1 MNELLTKLEEIEFNT
16 GKFNISSF
24 YKNNKETDVSIGI
37 YARISKKNSNLME
50 QQKKAIRLFL
60 QYKIKLDAQTTVVEY
75 WDDGVS
81 GTQEG
86 REGYSN
92 MMRDLKL
99 GKINAIITTNI
110 DRFGRATE
118 NIIYDIYPQG
128 EVKYLYISVDNKII
142 NGISN
147 MTYIKEKAAT
157 ADDYAKTCS
166 IKARRGL
173 ETRIQEGSAISSRA
187 AYGYKIEVDNVTGLR
202 KYHLGKEEQIETV
215 NYIFQKYLLGETLA
229 DISRTL
235 TSNGVIS
242 PSGKKIWNKSTVESI
257 LKNPLYSG
265 QLYQKRYQKQ
275 GYSYYGDGRKIIQVE
290 KEAWVISGNFEGIV
304 DVETYNAVQTMLNE
318 NRGVRSSKINKRAFT
333 GVLRC
338 GDCGRA
344 LIYKE
349 KWAGYK
355 CSGSQRK
362 EGKCSTHFI
371 KEEDIW
377 NLIFDKLNDKIQRN
391 YGNIKKPIKERI
403 NATNGIQQKQKRIEK
418 NNEKI
423 DNAIKRM
430 ASLYLEE
437 DTKYVNSVIVE
448 TKNQIVKI
456 EKENK
461 ELERRIQEDKEYQ
474 YDMLYLLE
482 NIDKCIEKENWIV
495 KLFIK
500 EIKVYQDNK
509 IEIIWRC

>member
-1 MNELLTKLEEIEFNT
+1 M
-16 GKFNISSF
+16 G
-24 YKNNKETDVSIGI
+24 
-37 YARISKKNSNLME
+37 SNL
-50 QQKKAIRLFL
+50 I
-60 QYKIKLDAQTTVVEY
+60 
-75 WDDGVS
+75 
-81 GTQEG
+81 
-86 REGYSN
+86 
-92 MMRDLKL
+92 RDLKL

-128 EVKYLYISVDNKII
+128 EVKYLYISLDNKIVNAI
-142 NGISN
+142 GN

-187 AYGYKIEVDNVTGLR
+187 AYGYKIELDNVTGLR
-202 KYHLGKEEQIETV
+202 KYHLGKEEEIETV
-215 NYIFQKYLLGETLA
+215 NYIFQKYLLGETLG

-242 PSGKKIWNKSTVESI
+242 PSGKKTWNKSTVESI

-265 QLYQKRYQKQ
+265 KLYQMRYQKQ
-275 GYSYYGDGRKIIQVE
+275 GYAYYGDGRKIVRVE
-290 KEAWVISGNFEGIV
+290 KSEWINSGEFEGII
-304 DVETYNAVQTMLNE
+304 DIETYNTVQNMLNE
-318 NRGVRSSKINKRAFT
+318 NKAVRSSKSNKRAFT
-333 GVLRC
+333 AVLRC

-344 LIYKE
+344 LIFKE

-355 CSGSQRK
+355 CSGSQHK

-371 KEEDIW
+371 KEDDIW
-377 NLIFDKLNDKIQRN
+377 NLIFDKLNDKIHQN
-391 YGNIKKPIKERI
+391 YEKLKKSIKERI
-403 NATNGIQQKQKRIEK
+403 DATNGSQQKQKIIEK

-423 DNAIKRM
+423 DNATKGM
-430 ASLYLEE
+430 ASLYFEE
-437 DTKYVNSVIVE
+437 DTKYANSVVAEI
-448 TKNQIVKI
+448 KNQIIKI

-461 ELERRIQEDKEYQ
+461 ELERRIQEDKEHQ
-474 YDMLYLLE
+474 HDMLYVFE

-500 EIKVYQDNK
+500 EIKIYQSSK